1 MATIKIKY
9 ALVMLIIT
17 IITIVSGYL
26 LKSKPTP
33 VALTFTAV
41 NSISE
46 LKQALK
52 IAAQQQ
58 RPVLLDVYAEW
69 CSPCIALTQQTF
81 PAANVIPQLN
91 KFTRLKANVTANT
104 SADIALMQYL
114 EVIGF
119 PSLLFWD
126 TQGNPLPQIKV
137 SGFINAETFSRY
149 LQQPI
154 IFPHPFSASQNNP
167 Q

>member
-1 MATIKIKY
+1 MANIKTKHV
-9 ALVMLIIT
+9 LVILIIT
-17 IITIVSGYL
+17 AITIVSGYL
-26 LKSKPTP
+26 LNSKPTP
-33 VALTFTAV
+33 VILTFTAV

-52 IAAQQQ
+52 VATQQQ

-81 PAANVIPQLN
+81 PAANVIPHLK

-104 SADIALMQYL
+104 RADIALMHHL
-114 EVIGF
+114 NVIGF

-126 TQGNPLPQIKV
+126 TQGNPLPQVKIN
-137 SGFINAETFSRY
+137 GFINADSFSRH
-149 LQQPI
+149 LQQAI
-154 IFPHPFSASQNNP
+154 IFPTPSSASQNYA

>member
-1 MATIKIKY
+1 MANIKIKY
-9 ALVMLIIT
+9 ALVILIIT

-26 LKSKPTP
+26 LNNKPTP
-33 VALTFTAV
+33 TALTFTAV

-46 LKQALK
+46 LKHALK
-52 IAAQQQ
+52 TAAQQQ

-91 KFTRLKANVTANT
+91 KFTRLKANVTANS

-126 TQGNPLPQIKV
+126 SQGNPLPQVKI
-137 SGFINAETFSRY
+137 SGFINAENFSHH
-149 LQQPI
+149 LQQSI
-154 IFPHPFSASQNNP
+154 IFPSSSPVSQNNA

>member
-9 ALVMLIIT
+9 ALVILIIT

-26 LKSKPTP
+26 LNSKPTP

-126 TQGNPLPQIKV
+126 PQGHPLPQARI
-137 SGFINAETFSRY
+137 SGFINADNFSDH
-149 LQQPI
+149 LQQPMFSI
-154 IFPHPFSASQNNP
+154 APPSASQTNAK
-167 Q
+167 

>member
-1 MATIKIKY
+1 MANIKIKY
-9 ALVMLIIT
+9 ALVILIIT

-26 LKSKPTP
+26 LNSKPTP

-46 LKQALK
+46 LKLALK

-104 SADIALMQYL
+104 NADIVLMHHL
-114 EVIGF
+114 NVIGF

-126 TQGNPLPQIKV
+126 TQGNPLPQVRI
-137 SGFINAETFSRY
+137 SGFINADDFNRH
-149 LQQPI
+149 LQQAI
-154 IFPHPFSASQNNP
+154 IFPTPSSASQNHA